1 MQVIVPPNK
10 ELHVNKQEMVEAVAK
25 ALDTSK
31 AQAAVVVDTF
41 FGDTGVIASTLKKGG
56 EVNVTGFG
64 SFKVRKRAARQGRN
78 PQTGKAITIKASKAP
93 VFKAGKGL
101 KDLVNKK

>member
-1 MQVIVPPNK
+1 M
-10 ELHVNKQEMVEAVAK
+10 
-25 ALDTSK
+25 
-31 AQAAVVVDTF
+31 
-41 FGDTGVIASTLKKGG
+41 
-56 EVNVTGFG
+56 NVTGFG